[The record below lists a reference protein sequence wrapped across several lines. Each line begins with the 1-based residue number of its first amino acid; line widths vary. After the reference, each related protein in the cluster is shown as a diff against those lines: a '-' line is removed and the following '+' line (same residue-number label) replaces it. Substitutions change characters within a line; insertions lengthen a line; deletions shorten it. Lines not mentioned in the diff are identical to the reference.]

1 MSEYAWLLNSG
12 KTYQVNAMYRALFDH
27 VLASV
32 LALTLY
38 SMGDSSA
45 TTIDG
50 VFFSSV
56 AGAATGEAIE
66 SAMLDRSVA
75 KVGENPAEWVHFQK
89 RDHLLIRD
97 LPPPTLKTLL
107 RVLPTCQARQAENKR
122 KGSIRWQLG
131 DRSYLI

>member
-1 MSEYAWLLNSG
+1 
-12 KTYQVNAMYRALFDH
+12 
-27 VLASV
+27 
-32 LALTLY
+32 
-38 SMGDSSA
+38 MGDSSA

-56 AGAATGEAIE
+56 AGGAPTGAAIE

-75 KVGENPAEWVHFQK
+75 KVGEDPEEWVVLQM
-89 RDHLLIRD
+89 RERHLIQD
-97 LPPPTLKTLL
+97 VPPPTLKTLL

-131 DRSYLI
+131 NRSYLI